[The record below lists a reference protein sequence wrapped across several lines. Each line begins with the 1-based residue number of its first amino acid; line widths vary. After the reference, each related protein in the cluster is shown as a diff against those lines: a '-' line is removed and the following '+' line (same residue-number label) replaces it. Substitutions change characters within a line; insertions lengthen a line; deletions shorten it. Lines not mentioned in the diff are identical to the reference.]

1 LQTQKRKF
9 GGVEKEISRL
19 RKLNLQAQKKKLG
32 DSEKE
37 IRRCGKGKLEKVKTK
52 CDVERGNG

>member
-1 LQTQKRKF
+1 
-9 GGVEKEISRL
+9 
-19 RKLNLQAQKKKLG
+19 LQAQKKKLR

-37 IRRCGKGKLEKVKTK
+37 IRRCRKGKLERVKKK